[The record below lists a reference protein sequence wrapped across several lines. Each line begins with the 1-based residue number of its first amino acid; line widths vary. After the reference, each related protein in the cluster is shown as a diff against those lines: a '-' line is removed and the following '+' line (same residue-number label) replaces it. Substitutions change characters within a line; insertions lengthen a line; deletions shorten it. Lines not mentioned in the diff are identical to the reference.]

1 MFELKCPYC
10 ESEQEPLYDNAE
22 SGVWFNHK
30 CTNCSK
36 VFIYQIEYWPTFK
49 IKRTECKNDGEHV
62 WASLYPEPNWK
73 HPFYPNAKK
82 CDHCSKVEW
91 GELNPKGD

>member
-1 MFELKCPYC
+1 MFELECPYC

-36 VFIYQIEYWPTFK
+36 V
-49 IKRTECKNDGEHV
+49 
-62 WASLYPEPNWK
+62 
-73 HPFYPNAKK
+73 
-82 CDHCSKVEW
+82 EW